1 MSLAGFL
8 MAAALFILVIIVVA
22 LARLLLSHRAVD
34 WVMAEQLLGTAGI
47 AVLLLFG
54 VATGRPGVIDL
65 ALMLTLLATFVTVAF
80 AEPLRRRFEARRQA
94 KESEQRP

>member
-1 MSLAGFL
+1 MSLSAFL
-8 MAAALFILVIIVVA
+8 LGAALFILVLIVVA

-80 AEPLRRRFEARRQA
+80 AEPLRRRFAARRQA
-94 KESEQRP
+94 NKSEPHP